1 MALSEHVVLSAPTAA
16 RVRALGTR
24 WLGVGLAAVI
34 SVVTLGLG
42 LTGRLTLYISP
53 ESVWFA
59 CTAAVVTLA
68 GAIWSCTLPLGEE
81 SDHGHDHGH
90 APAPTRRT
98 ARAEN
103 ADPENA
109 DPENADPENA
119 DPAHSDPD
127 DGDGRPATPSSSR
140 RTLAGVAAVTGGV
153 IASGVVVA
161 GLVLPPAS
169 LSVELA
175 MSRAGE
181 QSALFAGA
189 DTVALG
195 VADTSTFGVGDWASV
210 FAASTNTAAYDGAPV
225 KLTGFVTPDDAD
237 DGVNLT
243 RLVIT
248 HCVIDAQTAILP
260 VDVKPDD
267 YATGQW
273 VEITGTVRADADG
286 KLRIEPTDVVAI
298 DEPGD
303 PYEY

>member
-1 MALSEHVVLSAPTAA
+1 MSEQTAIRA
-16 RVRALGTR
+16 RALGTR

-42 LTGRLTLYISP
+42 LTGRLNLYISP

-81 SDHGHDHGH
+81 GDHGHDHG
-90 APAPTRRT
+90 PAPVVAEGSDDADHGSHPVSPRR
-98 ARAEN
+98 
-103 ADPENA
+103 
-109 DPENADPENA
+109 
-119 DPAHSDPD
+119 S
-127 DGDGRPATPSSSR
+127 
-140 RTLAGVAAVTGGV
+140 LAGVGAVAGGV
-153 IASGVVVA
+153 IATGVVA
-161 GLVLPPAS
+161 AALVLPPAS

-181 QSALFAGA
+181 QSALFAGS

-210 FAASTNTAAYDGAPV
+210 FAAATNTAAYDGAPV
-225 KLTGFVTPDDAD
+225 TLTGFVTPDSSGD

-248 HCVIDAQTAILP
+248 HCVIDAQTAALP
-260 VDVKPDD
+260 VDVDPDD

>member
-1 MALSEHVVLSAPTAA
+1 MALSERVALSAPTAA

-103 ADPENA
+103 GDPDHVDPDHADPDHADPE
-109 DPENADPENA
+109 E
-119 DPAHSDPD
+119 
-127 DGDGRPATPSSSR
+127 GDGRAATAPSSR
-140 RTLAGVAAVTGGV
+140 RTLAGIAAVTGGV

-181 QSALFAGA
+181 QSTLFAGA

-210 FAASTNTAAYDGAPV
+210 FAAATNTAAYDGAPV

>member
-1 MALSEHVVLSAPTAA
+1 M
-16 RVRALGTR
+16 RALGTR

-42 LTGRLTLYISP
+42 LTGRLNLYISP

-81 SDHGHDHGH
+81 GDHGHDHGH
-90 APAPTRRT
+90 AAEAADDADQGT
-98 ARAEN
+98 A
-103 ADPENA
+103 
-109 DPENADPENA
+109 
-119 DPAHSDPD
+119 
-127 DGDGRPATPSSSR
+127 PSSPR
-140 RTLAGVAAVTGGV
+140 FTLAGVGAVAGGV

-225 KLTGFVTPDDAD
+225 KLTGFVTPDGTDD

-248 HCVIDAQTAILP
+248 HCVIDAQTAVLP
-260 VDVKPDD
+260 VSVDPSD

>member
-1 MALSEHVVLSAPTAA
+1 MSEQTARSEQTA
-16 RVRALGTR
+16 TRIRALGTR
-24 WLGVGLAAVI
+24 WLGVGLATVI

-42 LTGRLTLYISP
+42 LTGRLNLYISP

-81 SDHGHDHGH
+81 SDHGHDHGPVP
-90 APAPTRRT
+90 APAVHGDRE
-98 ARAEN
+98 RADQDG
-103 ADPENA
+103 ADQDGA
-109 DPENADPENA
+109 DHDGA
-119 DPAHSDPD
+119 PA
-127 DGDGRPATPSSSR
+127 SSR
-140 RTLAGVAAVTGGV
+140 RALAGVAAVAGGV

-189 DTVALG
+189 DSVALG

-210 FAASTNTAAYDGAPV
+210 FTAATNTAAYDGAAV
-225 KLTGFVTPDDAD
+225 KLTGFVTPGASGD

-248 HCVIDAQTAILP
+248 HCVIDAQTAVLP
-260 VDVKPDD
+260 VDVKPDE

>member
-1 MALSEHVVLSAPTAA
+1 MSEQTAA
-16 RVRALGTR
+16 RARALGTR
-24 WLGVGLAAVI
+24 WLWVGLAAVI

-42 LTGRLTLYISP
+42 LTGRLNLYISP

-59 CTAAVVTLA
+59 CAAAVVTLA

-81 SDHGHDHGH
+81 GDHGHDHG
-90 APAPTRRT
+90 PAAAVVDDTEGR
-98 ARAEN
+98 EV
-103 ADPENA
+103 
-109 DPENADPENA
+109 
-119 DPAHSDPD
+119 PA
-127 DGDGRPATPSSSR
+127 SSR
-140 RTLAGVAAVTGGV
+140 RTLGAVAAVTGGV

-161 GLVLPPAS
+161 GLILPPAS

-181 QSALFAGA
+181 QSALFVGA

-210 FAASTNTAAYDGAPV
+210 FSAATNTAAYDGAAV
-225 KLTGFVTPDDAD
+225 TLRGFVTPGESGDS
-237 DGVNLT
+237 VNLT

-248 HCVIDAQTAILP
+248 HCVIDAQTAVLP
-260 VDVKPDD
+260 VDVKADE

>member
-1 MALSEHVVLSAPTAA
+1 MSEQTATRA
-16 RVRALGTR
+16 RALGTR
-24 WLGVGLAAVI
+24 WLGVGLATVI

-42 LTGRLTLYISP
+42 LTGRLNLYISP

-81 SDHGHDHGH
+81 GDHGHDHG
-90 APAPTRRT
+90 PASD
-98 ARAEN
+98 AGDD
-103 ADPENA
+103 ADSGSSSA
-109 DPENADPENA
+109 
-119 DPAHSDPD
+119 
-127 DGDGRPATPSSSR
+127 SSR
-140 RTLAGVAAVTGGV
+140 RSLAGVGAVAGGV

-161 GLVLPPAS
+161 ALVLPPAS

-210 FAASTNTAAYDGAPV
+210 FAAATNTSAYDGAPV
-225 KLTGFVTPDDAD
+225 TLTGFVTPGSSD

-248 HCVIDAQTAILP
+248 HCVIDAQTAALP
-260 VDVKPDD
+260 VTVDPDK
-267 YATGQW
+267 YPTGQW

>member
-1 MALSEHVVLSAPTAA
+1 MSEQTTA
-16 RVRALGTR
+16 RRRALATR
-24 WLGVGLAAVI
+24 WLGVGLATVMA
-34 SVVTLGLG
+34 VVTLGLG
-42 LTGRLTLYISP
+42 VTGRLTLYISP

-59 CTAAVVTLA
+59 CAGAVVTLA

-81 SDHGHDHGH
+81 LDHGHDHG
-90 APAPTRRT
+90 PAADAADDADHGTSRT
-98 ARAEN
+98 S
-103 ADPENA
+103 P
-109 DPENADPENA
+109 
-119 DPAHSDPD
+119 
-127 DGDGRPATPSSSR
+127 R
-140 RTLAGVAAVTGGV
+140 RTLAGVGAVAGGV
-153 IASGVVVA
+153 IATGFVVSA
-161 GLVLPPAS
+161 LVLPPAS

-181 QSALFAGA
+181 QTALFQGA

-210 FAASTNTAAYDGAPV
+210 FATSTNTAAYDGAAV
-225 KLTGFVTPDDAD
+225 KLIGFVTPGSASD

-248 HCVIDAQTAILP
+248 HCVIDAQTAALP
-260 VDVKPDD
+260 VSVDPKE
-267 YATGQW
+267 YETGQW

-286 KLRIEPTDVVAI
+286 KLHIEPTDVVAI